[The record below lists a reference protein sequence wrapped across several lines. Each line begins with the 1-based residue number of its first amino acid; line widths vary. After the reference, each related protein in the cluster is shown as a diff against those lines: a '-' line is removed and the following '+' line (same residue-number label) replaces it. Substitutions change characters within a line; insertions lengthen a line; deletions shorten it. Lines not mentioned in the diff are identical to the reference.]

1 MSWAACAFIAA
12 FVGLLG
18 AACAWGIAALC
29 VEWYEIPSMDFQAA
43 FFVFVVMLFGGVGSS
58 AGGFVLARLLHRAWL
73 PTLGIASGSVIGLG
87 AVALLICWVLA
98 DIPPEWNGHSLDL
111 VVEFKLPKDA
121 PDPATL
127 KAEDVGVAFSSS
139 RLWSQT
145 RWSRMGQLLT
155 PEARREGDRWVVPG
169 RVHIFTTS
177 GKRAVTYFLDGT
189 RGFGFELPL
198 PGHPGPEFAK
208 WSGWLPEERDGKPWP
223 EDRAM
228 YRFRVEE
235 VVPPPPPPD
244 PQVVRAQK
252 FAALKADATLADLL
266 EFESYE
272 APAEWKQKITDY
284 AVAHPKE
291 LAAAIRDPKQEGV
304 ALAVVGRV
312 PVIAPEVIAAM
323 NSTVDDLAAEIEKFY
338 QMDETDSRYYDVALQ
353 IRTRFE
359 QWRHAWW
366 HVHGVAHLDGRPPLE
381 RLMALARSKPQ
392 GKQVDDILI
401 NGEAHLKALEPVA
414 ATR

>member
-1 MSWAACAFIAA
+1 
-12 FVGLLG
+12 
-18 AACAWGIAALC
+18 
-29 VEWYEIPSMDFQAA
+29 
-43 FFVFVVMLFGGVGSS
+43 
-58 AGGFVLARLLHRAWL
+58 
-73 PTLGIASGSVIGLG
+73 
-87 AVALLICWVLA
+87 
-98 DIPPEWNGHSLDL
+98 
-111 VVEFKLPKDA
+111 
-121 PDPATL
+121 
-127 KAEDVGVAFSSS
+127 
-139 RLWSQT
+139 
-145 RWSRMGQLLT
+145 
-155 PEARREGDRWVVPG
+155 
-169 RVHIFTTS
+169 
-177 GKRAVTYFLDGT
+177 
-189 RGFGFELPL
+189 
-198 PGHPGPEFAK
+198 
-208 WSGWLPEERDGKPWP
+208 
-223 EDRAM
+223 
-228 YRFRVEE
+228 
-235 VVPPPPPPD
+235 
-244 PQVVRAQK
+244 
-252 FAALKADATLADLL
+252 LKADATLADLL

-272 APAEWKQKITDY
+272 APADWKQKITDY

-304 ALAVVGRV
+304 ALAVVERV

-392 GKQVDDILI
+392 GKHIDDILI